1 MDVLNKMIHVP
12 ERPGLNSFRFPNAT
26 LNGVQRKA
34 YELFMSGIFHLRVL
48 GRFPPQVTQTVENE
62 AVVKGEL
69 YCISTNILFIYFL
82 VFNFI

>member
-12 ERPGLNSFRFPNAT
+12 ERTGLNSFRFPNAT

-34 YELFMSGIFHLRVL
+34 YELFMSGNFHLRVL
-48 GRFPPQVTQTVENE
+48 GHFPQVTQTVENK

-69 YCISTNILFIYFL
+69 YCISTNLLFIYFL